1 MPERDDVEG
10 TMEEFKTGSVRANG
24 LEFRYLEAGSGP
36 LVLCLHGFPDHA
48 RSFRSQFPAFAK
60 AGFRAVAPFMRGY
73 APTEVPPNG
82 PFQIAALAKDTA
94 ALVDALS
101 PNEPAF
107 VVGHDWGAAAA
118 YGAALIAPE
127 RVRKIATIAVPY
139 GPQVLQAIVSSYPQM
154 RRSWYMFMFQM
165 PTAETAVS
173 GNDFEFIE
181 RIWADWSPG
190 WTVPPDEMRALKE
203 TLAKPGV
210 LEAALGYY
218 RHMFN
223 PALQLPELAGLQGRI
238 FTAPMPVPALYIH
251 GGRDGCIGVET
262 LDGMEAMFPKG
273 LKTLVVPDGGHF
285 VHQEKPER
293 VNDALIGFLK

>member
-1 MPERDDVEG
+1 
-10 TMEEFKTGSVRANG
+10 MEDFKTGTVAANG
-24 LEFRYLEAGSGP
+24 LRFHYLEAGSGP

-48 RSFRSQFPAFAK
+48 RSFRFQLSVLAK
-60 AGFRAVAPFMRGY
+60 AGFRTVAPFMRGY

-82 PFQIAALAKDTA
+82 PFQIAELAKDA
-94 ALVDALS
+94 VALIEALS
-101 PNEPAF
+101 PKEPVF
-107 VVGHDWGAAAA
+107 VIGHDWGAAAA
-118 YGAALIAPE
+118 YGAAIIAPE
-127 RVRKIATIAVPY
+127 RIRKIATIAVPY

-165 PTAETAVS
+165 PTAEAAVS
-173 GNDFEFIE
+173 GNDFAFIDH
-181 RIWADWSPG
+181 IWADWSPG
-190 WTVPPDEMRALKE
+190 WTLPADEMRSLKS
-203 TLAKPGV
+203 TLGKPGV

-223 PALQLPELAGLQGRI
+223 PMLQRPELAELQAKVFTERLTVPGLY
-238 FTAPMPVPALYIH
+238 VH

-262 LDGMEAMFPKG
+262 LEGMQAMFAKG

-293 VNDALIGFLK
+293 VNEALVGFLKT